1 MEFFLMK
8 IISSIK
14 RFFIQTKLSQKATSE
29 LAQTSQ
35 KAEKVCEKVATI
47 VTNDI
52 TPKTSQT
59 VQRSIYSTKPRPITE
74 ADKVVAQQY
83 FYALK
88 NKTHITQEEMK
99 ELFAKDH
106 HEFISGAHDLVLKH
120 SGISSKLHPKIC
132 WKNDETAYDLFYS
145 PLQNAVYIDIALVDE
160 EKTKL
165 FNLINHELKH
175 WRQNLD
181 ILRTEN
187 LGSQAI
193 KTQTTKYKEDLRNS
207 ILKVFEQL
215 IKGKTENMSDTQ
227 INLLK
232 DWLKVYETD
241 KKAFEQLLDDD
252 CQIFVENLS
261 QLQKTAIE
269 EMGLIKENAA
279 LARKSKMYFE
289 DFQNAMLDNPQNL
302 DFGLYRTRLVE
313 KEAYLVGD
321 MAESEVSGE
330 CLFSKLKKQYTANQ
344 ADKELSEQLRKGNE
358 ENRRRYAKV
367 GRSGIV

>member
-1 MEFFLMK
+1 MK

-14 RFFIQTKLSQKATSE
+14 RFFTQTKPLQKATSE

-35 KAEKVCEKVATI
+35 KAEKACEKVATT
-47 VTNDI
+47 VTNEI
-52 TPKTSQT
+52 TQKTSQT
-59 VQRSIYSTKPRPITE
+59 VQHSIYSTKPRPVTE

-99 ELFAKDH
+99 ELFAKNFNDFTVGAY
-106 HEFISGAHDLVLKH
+106 EFLLKR
-120 SGISSKLHPKIC
+120 SRIPKSLHPPM
-132 WKNDETAYDLFYS
+132 YYQDLGQFEAGYNFVTNIIS
-145 PLQNAVYIDIALVDE
+145 LSTHISTSKQSF
-160 EKTKL
+160 
-165 FNLINHELKH
+165 FNTLSHELKH
-175 WRQNLD
+175 YRQNLD

-193 KTQTTKYKEDLRNS
+193 KTYATKYKEDTRNG
-207 ILKVFEQL
+207 ILKGFEL
-215 IKGKTENMSDTQ
+215 LAKGKTENMSDTQ

-232 DWLKVYETD
+232 DWLKLYKTD

-252 CQIFVENLS
+252 CQMLLEHFS
-261 QLQKTAIE
+261 KLQKTAIE
-269 EMGLIKENAA
+269 EIGLIKENSA
-279 LARKSKMYFE
+279 LAKKSKMYFE
-289 DFQNAMLDNPQNL
+289 DVKSAMLDNPQNL
-302 DFGLYRTRLVE
+302 DFGLYRTRLME
-313 KEAYLVGD
+313 KEAHLVGD

-358 ENRRRYAKV
+358 ENQRRYAKALEKA
-367 GRSGIV
+367 

>member
-1 MEFFLMK
+1 MK

-35 KAEKVCEKVATI
+35 KAEKVCEEVATI

-99 ELFAKDH
+99 ELFAKDY

-120 SGISSKLHPKIC
+120 SGIPSKLHPKIS

-269 EMGLIKENAA
+269 EMGLIKENSA

>member
-1 MEFFLMK
+1 MK

-14 RFFIQTKLSQKATSE
+14 RFFTQTKPLQKATSE
-29 LAQTSQ
+29 LAQTSH
-35 KAEKVCEKVATI
+35 KAEKACEEVATS
-47 VTNDI
+47 VTNEI
-52 TPKTSQT
+52 TQKTSQT
-59 VQRSIYSTKPRPITE
+59 VQHSIYSTKPRPVTE
-74 ADKVVAQQY
+74 ADKVAAQQY

-99 ELFAKDH
+99 ELFAKDY

-120 SGISSKLHPKIC
+120 SGISSKLHPAIV
-132 WKNDETAYDLFYS
+132 WKNDETAFGLFYH
-145 PLQNAVYIDIALVDE
+145 PIRNVVYMDISLIDTD
-160 EKTKL
+160 KTKL

-193 KTQTTKYKEDLRNS
+193 KIQITKYKEDLRNNV
-207 ILKVFEQL
+207 LKLFEQL
-215 IKGKTENMSDTQ
+215 AKGKTEDMSDAF
-227 INLLK
+227 IKNLK
-232 DWLKVYETD
+232 DHQRIYESD
-241 KKAFEQLLDDD
+241 RKAFEQQLDNECQMLL
-252 CQIFVENLS
+252 EHLS
-261 QLQKTAIE
+261 KLQKTAIE
-269 EMGLIKENAA
+269 EMGLIKENSA
-279 LARKSKMYFE
+279 LAKKSKMYFE
-289 DFQNAMLDNPQNL
+289 DVKSAMLDNSQNL
-302 DFGLYRTRLVE
+302 DFGLYRTRLME

-358 ENRRRYAKV
+358 ENQRRYAKALEKA
-367 GRSGIV
+367 

>member
-1 MEFFLMK
+1 MK

-14 RFFIQTKLSQKATSE
+14 RFFTQTKPLQKATSE

-35 KAEKVCEKVATI
+35 KAEKACEEVATT
-47 VTNDI
+47 VTNEI
-52 TPKTSQT
+52 TQKTSQT
-59 VQRSIYSTKPRPITE
+59 VQHSIYSTKPRPVTE
-74 ADKVVAQQY
+74 ADKVAAQQY

-99 ELFAKDH
+99 ELFAKNY

-145 PLQNAVYIDIALVDE
+145 PLQNVVYIDMALVNDK
-160 EKTKL
+160 KTIL

-193 KTQTTKYKEDLRNS
+193 KTYATKYKEDTRNG
-207 ILKVFEQL
+207 ILKGFEL
-215 IKGKTENMSDTQ
+215 LVKGKTENMSDTQ

-232 DWLKVYETD
+232 DWLKLYKTD

-252 CQIFVENLS
+252 CQMLLEHLFK
-261 QLQKTAIE
+261 LQKTAIE
-269 EMGLIKENAA
+269 EIGLIKENSA

-289 DFQNAMLDNPQNL
+289 DFQNAMSDNPQNL

-313 KEAYLVGD
+313 KEAYLAGD

-358 ENRRRYAKV
+358 ENQRRYAKAHEKA
-367 GRSGIV
+367 